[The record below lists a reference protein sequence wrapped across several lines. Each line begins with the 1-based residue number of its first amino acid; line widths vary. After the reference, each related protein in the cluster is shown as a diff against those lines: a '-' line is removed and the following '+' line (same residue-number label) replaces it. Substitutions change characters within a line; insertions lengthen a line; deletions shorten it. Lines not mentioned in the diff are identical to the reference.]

1 MSAVHQ
7 IRDNDLL
14 RKARPEAVALS
25 EEQVVE
31 ALADLPGWEIRDG
44 WLRRKYITP
53 GWPHTMLLASA
64 IGYAAEAAWHHP
76 DLELGYAQVIVKLQ
90 THRVKGI
97 TQSDIDLAQRIH
109 EVAKWKPGNDS
120 PLEGFPKNWV
130 R

>member
-1 MSAVHQ
+1 MADDVV
-7 IRDNDLL
+7 LT
-14 RKARPEAVALS
+14 
-25 EEQVVE
+25 EEQVDE